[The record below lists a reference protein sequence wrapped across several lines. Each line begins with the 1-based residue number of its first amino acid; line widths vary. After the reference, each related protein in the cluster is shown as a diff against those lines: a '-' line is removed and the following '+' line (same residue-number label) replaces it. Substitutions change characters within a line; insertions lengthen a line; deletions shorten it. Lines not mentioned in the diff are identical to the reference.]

1 MKGIPLTPPVQ
12 AVKPNTAP
20 ERSIEI
26 RLNSIDAAKSAVQ
39 HQAQILDTFKEGG
52 FESIEFVLA
61 EELATD
67 IRAIVGGVF
76 RVKTYYKTIGA
87 RPGNT
92 LYVLP
97 QFEEPAARPVKIN
110 HAVPLPTNGNVP
122 RGTNAP
128 EVPFIDAVAE
138 DNTGKVST
146 RRGTVRA

>member
-39 HQAQILDTFKEGG
+39 HQADILEVFKDGG

-97 QFEEPAARPVKIN
+97 QFEEPVARSVKVN
-110 HAVPLPTNGNVP
+110 HAVPNGNVP
-122 RGTNAP
+122 RGTYEP
-128 EVPFIDAVAE
+128 EAPFIDAVAE